1 MDTQASRQTFN
12 SCIDRL
18 RDGQMD
24 SPTDEPIDKMHL
36 DRFLVALL
44 QKSL

>member
-1 MDTQASRQTFN
+1 MDKQASRQTVK

-24 SPTDEPIDKMHL
+24 SPIDEQIDKMHL
-36 DRFLVALL
+36 DRFLISLF